1 MAAANHQ
8 KKGRAK
14 RIVVAALALAALV
27 AVGVGLAVAAGND
40 PGEPDYSGLAVET
53 APTMPQPPKVQG
65 DDDGADDA
73 AAESP
78 VPADADPAAE
88 SARPLAS
95 PSTSGA
101 LHVEGSRLVDAAGE
115 PVQLRGVSTHGLAW
129 YPEYVN
135 QEFFDELKRDWGA
148 NVVRLA
154 LYSAEEGGYAT
165 DALRS
170 KLNELVLR
178 GVEYAT
184 AADMYVVVDWHTLTD
199 ANPLTNQWAAAE
211 FFRVVSHDLADHNN
225 VIYEICNEPNGETT
239 WADVKAYAAD
249 VIPIIRAN
257 DPDAVIVVGTPTWS
271 QDIQDAAADPLAESN
286 IMYTLH
292 FYAATHQAD
301 LRERLR
307 TAVEGGVPVFVTEFG
322 ICEASGDGKID
333 YDSADAW
340 VQLMDEL
347 NVSYVCWNLSNK
359 KEAAALI
366 KASSKKTAGFTVDDL
381 SKEGRWLVETLRA
394 PGFDQE
400 ALRLADAPKKDNEAG
415 ASFMLASDDT
425 LQWTAALSESWQEGG
440 KTNFLYEL
448 TADNYSAAL
457 DGWSLTIP
465 FSAAVTVTDSWGCE
479 VTVQGSVVTLSNASY
494 NGAVATGGSVGD
506 VGFIVQGP
514 ASLAVVENPS

>member
-211 FFRVVSHDLADHNN
+211 FFRVVS
-225 VIYEICNEPNGETT
+225 
-239 WADVKAYAAD
+239 
-249 VIPIIRAN
+249 
-257 DPDAVIVVGTPTWS
+257 
-271 QDIQDAAADPLAESN
+271 
-286 IMYTLH
+286 
-292 FYAATHQAD
+292 
-301 LRERLR
+301 
-307 TAVEGGVPVFVTEFG
+307 
-322 ICEASGDGKID
+322 
-333 YDSADAW
+333 
-340 VQLMDEL
+340 
-347 NVSYVCWNLSNK
+347 
-359 KEAAALI
+359 
-366 KASSKKTAGFTVDDL
+366 
-381 SKEGRWLVETLRA
+381 
-394 PGFDQE
+394 
-400 ALRLADAPKKDNEAG
+400 
-415 ASFMLASDDT
+415 
-425 LQWTAALSESWQEGG
+425 
-440 KTNFLYEL
+440 
-448 TADNYSAAL
+448 
-457 DGWSLTIP
+457 
-465 FSAAVTVTDSWGCE
+465 
-479 VTVQGSVVTLSNASY
+479 
-494 NGAVATGGSVGD
+494 
-506 VGFIVQGP
+506 
-514 ASLAVVENPS
+514 

>member
-307 TAVEGGVPVFVTEFG
+307 TAVEGGLPVFVTEFG

-340 VQLMDEL
+340 VELMDEL
-347 NVSYVCWNLSNK
+347 NVSYICWNLSNK
-359 KEAAALI
+359 KETAALF
-366 KASSKKTAGFTVDDL
+366 KPSCKKTAGFTLDDL
-381 SKEGRWLVETLRA
+381 SDAGLWLVDTLGGA
-394 PGFDQE
+394 GFDAKE
-400 ALRLADAPKKDNEAG
+400 V
-415 ASFMLASDDT
+415 MLARADKKSNKTGSAMMAFSSDT
-425 LQWTAALSESWQEGG
+425 IQWQLNVADKWKEDGRV
-440 KTNFLYEL
+440 FFRYEM
-448 TADNYSAAL
+448 AGSNYSAATEK
-457 DGWSLTIP
+457 WSVTIP
-465 FSAAVTVTDSWGCE
+465 FNENIQVEDSWNCE
-479 VTVQGSVVTLSNASY
+479 VAVSGNELTVSNAAS
-494 NGAVATGGSVGD
+494 NGKVGAGDTVSD
-506 VGFIVQGP
+506 VGFIVSGTKK
-514 ASLAVVENPS
+514 LAVVDL

>member
-307 TAVEGGVPVFVTEFG
+307 TAVEGGLPVFVTEFG

-340 VQLMDEL
+340 VELMDEL
-347 NVSYVCWNLSNK
+347 NVSYICWNLSNK
-359 KEAAALI
+359 KETAALF
-366 KASSKKTAGFTVDDL
+366 KPSCKKTAGFTLDDL
-381 SKEGRWLVETLRA
+381 SDAGLWLVDTLGGA
-394 PGFDQE
+394 GFDAKE
-400 ALRLADAPKKDNEAG
+400 V
-415 ASFMLASDDT
+415 MLARADKKSNKTGSAMMAFSSDT
-425 LQWTAALSESWQEGG
+425 IQWQLNVADKWKEDDRV
-440 KTNFLYEL
+440 FFRYEM
-448 TADNYSAAL
+448 AGSNYSAA
-457 DGWSLTIP
+457 T
-465 FSAAVTVTDSWGCE
+465 E
-479 VTVQGSVVTLSNASY
+479 K
-494 NGAVATGGSVGD
+494 
-506 VGFIVQGP
+506 
-514 ASLAVVENPS
+514 

>member
-8 KKGRAK
+8 KKGRVK
-14 RIVVAALALAALV
+14 RIVVAAVALVALV
-27 AVGVGLAVAAGND
+27 AVGVGLAVAASND

-65 DDDGADDA
+65 DADDADDA
-73 AAESP
+73 AAKT
-78 VPADADPAAE
+78 PAPAASE
-88 SARPLAS
+88 DASEPARPLAS

-101 LHVEGSRLVDAAGE
+101 LHVEGAQLVDATGE

-129 YPEYVN
+129 YPEYAN
-135 QEFFDELKRDWGA
+135 QEFFTELKQDWGA

-170 KLNELVLR
+170 RLNELVLK

-211 FFRVVSHDLADHNN
+211 FFRVISRDLADHNN
-225 VIYEICNEPNGETT
+225 VIYEICNEPNGDTT

-249 VIPIIRAN
+249 IIPIIRAN

-271 QDIQDAAADPLAESN
+271 QDIQDAAADPLGESN

-307 TAVEGGVPVFVTEFG
+307 TAVEGGLPVFVTEFG
-322 ICEASGDGKID
+322 ICEASGNGEID

-340 VQLMDEL
+340 VELMDEL
-347 NVSYVCWNLSNK
+347 NVSYICWNLSNK
-359 KEAAALI
+359 KETSALF
-366 KASSKKTAGFTVDDL
+366 KPNCKKTSGFTLDDL
-381 SKEGRWLVETLRA
+381 SDAGLWLVDTLGGT
-394 PGFDQE
+394 GFDAKE
-400 ALRLADAPKKDNEAG
+400 V
-415 ASFMLASDDT
+415 MLARADKKSNKTGSAMMAFSSDT
-425 LQWTAALSESWQEGG
+425 IQWQLNVADKWKEDDRV
-440 KTNFLYEL
+440 FFRYEM
-448 TADNYSAAL
+448 AGSNYSAATEK
-457 DGWSLTIP
+457 WSVTIP
-465 FSAAVTVTDSWGCE
+465 FNENIQVEDSWNCE
-479 VTVQGSVVTLSNASY
+479 VAVNGNELTVSNAAS
-494 NGAVATGGSVGD
+494 NGKVGAGDTISD
-506 VGFIVQGP
+506 VGFIVSGTKK
-514 ASLAVVENPS
+514 LAVVDL